1 MKKTVLILMN
11 LLFCLSQQIFADDDK
26 KDNQLVIYLESRE
39 LQNKLDV
46 STLQDG
52 EYLVVL
58 EKNGV
63 KTKQKLFVKNEE

>member
-1 MKKTVLILMN
+1 MKKTVLILIN